1 LAETKNILLK
11 DIQRKKRRKLI
22 VVNSLAVLGAAM
34 LFTLL
39 GFVNRKQNHT
49 HCWKLDVKIE
59 AQDGHLYLD
68 EKMIVKAAN
77 SATDSIVGQPMNEID
92 IAAIHNK
99 LMENTAIKEA
109 HVYTSVDGRCI
120 VNIKQ
125 RSPIARIFNEN
136 GDSFYLDKEGF
147 TMATSSLYTPKVPVF
162 VGAINEQMQ
171 SMSILERKD
180 DKDFLNASLLD
191 DIYALTTYIAG
202 NEFWSAQVEHI
213 HVNGNREFE
222 IIPRVGNHKINL
234 GKVENLEVKMRKL
247 MAFYANTIQKKDLNQ
262 YTTIDV
268 QYDGQVVCV
277 KR

>member
-1 LAETKNILLK
+1 MKLAIAFIWTKRASPWPP
-11 DIQRKKRRKLI
+11 QH
-22 VVNSLAVLGAAM
+22 
-34 LFTLL
+34 FT
-39 GFVNRKQNHT
+39 
-49 HCWKLDVKIE
+49 
-59 AQDGHLYLD
+59 
-68 EKMIVKAAN
+68 
-77 SATDSIVGQPMNEID
+77 P
-92 IAAIHNK
+92 
-99 LMENTAIKEA
+99 
-109 HVYTSVDGRCI
+109 
-120 VNIKQ
+120 
-125 RSPIARIFNEN
+125 
-136 GDSFYLDKEGF
+136 
-147 TMATSSLYTPKVPVF
+147 PKVPVF

-171 SMSILERKD
+171 SMSILERKN